1 MGFFFGA
8 TICMSSSAFGL
19 PTQELFCANN
29 YSQIKISL
37 LDWGVTCGI
46 GAAGF

>member
-1 MGFFFGA
+1 MGFFLGQQFA
-8 TICMSSSAFGL
+8 CLLL
-19 PTQELFCANN
+19 PSVFRHKNFFCANN

-37 LDWGVTCGI
+37 LDWDVTCGI

>member
-1 MGFFFGA
+1 MGFFWA
-8 TICMSSSAFGL
+8 TICMSSAFGL
-19 PTQELFCANN
+19 STQELFCANN